1 MRKLMLSLVL
11 TVVLAVPAFSQM
23 MNMNHMGDMG
33 GLCIEH
39 ADLLGLTDGQVAKMK
54 PLHYEMHKNMARFNA
69 DLKIAEIEHM
79 EIMDVKDI
87 DMDKARASVDKMEG
101 LKKAHQMAMI
111 VIMKDMRTIL
121 TYDQFKKMN
130 KMMPMKPVGK
140 PGREKHTKKKRI
152 QKH

>member
-39 ADLLGLTDGQVAKMK
+39 ADILGLTDGQVAKMK
-54 PLHYEMHKNMARFNA
+54 PLHYEMQKNMARFNA

-79 EIMDVKDI
+79 EIMDVKNF
-87 DMDKARASVDKMEG
+87 DMDKAHASVEKMEG
-101 LKKAHQMAMI
+101 LKKSHQMAML
-111 VIMKDMRTIL
+111 VTMKDMRTLL
-121 TYDQFKKMN
+121 TDDQFKKMN

-140 PGREKHTKKKRI
+140 PGREKHTKKKRM